1 MQGLPFG
8 LCHFLR
14 HSRTDGE
21 QWLTSPSKLPRHFK
35 RSHHTMQCGFQ
46 HFPTYL
52 WIPSQCGKILLRNS
66 WLDAANC
73 AVLQGWEDGK
83 RGVIFHLSRGLR
95 MMALLQQPHV
105 PPVLGTV
112 FTMQHKAPLMLKIWT
127 ALLEPYSHGPTC
139 YASLIHSVLSCFPT
153 KLQVALKLVTIIW
166 FLV

>member
-112 FTMQHKAPLMLKIWT
+112 FTMQQK
-127 ALLEPYSHGPTC
+127 LLWLSRSELHSLSLTPMGPRAMHRLFTVC
-139 YASLIHSVLSCFPT
+139 CHASLQNCRWL
-153 KLQVALKLVTIIW
+153 
-166 FLV
+166 